1 MSVSPASLRTVA
13 LFAGN
18 YIARSQKA
26 LNPEEII
33 KVLLQAFTLDKFI
46 SLLNKYTPLPGYAAD
61 YSKEMMTF
69 LATALSDIAY
79 EALLDVF
86 NKEKLG
92 LKKEDLMKAM
102 TQGLVVAISEAMKL
116 Y

>member
-1 MSVSPASLRTVA
+1 MSALSVRTIA

-18 YIARSQKA
+18 YLARSQKA

-33 KVLLQAFTLDKFI
+33 KVLLQAFTLDKFV
-46 SLLNKYTPLPGYAAD
+46 SLINKYTPLPDYTKEYAA
-61 YSKEMMTF
+61 EMTTF
-69 LATALSDIAY
+69 IAVALSDVAY

-86 NKEKLG
+86 NKEKLA
-92 LKKEDLMKAM
+92 LKRDDLMKAM
-102 TQGLVVAISEAMKL
+102 TQGLIVAIAEAMKL